1 MDIIKD
7 NWQYIQATAQSK
19 AVEIAQHVKRIGDI
33 EDFTQDLLLFLLKR
47 AKRYRPDRGQP
58 KTFINMILTFG
69 QKDMIRRMF
78 RNKRRVNYCTV
89 SLEQGH
95 AARIRNGDSFDGRE
109 IDYHIE
115 SLPEPDRE
123 ICRAYVLDRISIR
136 KIAIMTGREAQE
148 IERTIKKAMQP
159 IAVRLGIR
167 AALRSGEVTEDGAA
181 VTESAVTSW
190 RRDKVKGAGGRSVG
204 PPGRGGGG
212 RLPGK

>member
-109 IDYHIE
+109 IDEHIE
-115 SLPEPDRE
+115 ALPDPDRV

-136 KIAIMTGREAQE
+136 KIAVITGRSETEIQE
-148 IERTIKKAMQP
+148 TIRNAMRP
-159 IAVRLGIR
+159 IAARLGIR
-167 AALRSGEVTEDGAA
+167 AAFRSGKVTEDGAA
-181 VTESAVTSW
+181 VTESAVTGRSRKV
-190 RRDKVKGAGGRSVG
+190 RREAGGRSVG
-204 PPGRGGGG
+204 PPGREGGK